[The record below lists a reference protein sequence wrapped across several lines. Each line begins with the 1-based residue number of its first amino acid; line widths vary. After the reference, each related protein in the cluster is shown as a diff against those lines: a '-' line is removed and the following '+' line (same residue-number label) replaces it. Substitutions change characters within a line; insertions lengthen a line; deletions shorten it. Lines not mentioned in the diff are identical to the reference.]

1 MDERVSISQMWKRA
15 NDDILYMV
23 EGCDANGQGSE
34 YSTDML
40 FAHIPKFSYRKSM
53 FVVVVAAVV
62 LVVTSYWL
70 HVIGQP
76 NCDSYEW
83 LSNLLLNVSMGVVA
97 SILIYLYAAKRECAI
112 VGYSEILA
120 WLKEWI
126 RRFDS
131 LFSDEGVLRDADS
144 SFVFQTR
151 GDNDGIENLCKHD
164 EFCFTMT
171 RLFYYVRR
179 NLAPVYTNY
188 NFDEIIAMI
197 ERRNKLRHEKIEAIK
212 KMFVSKKE
220 LESELKND
228 CCRLVWED
236 YRIILDKLRELAMQL
251 ESDIYGIRM
260 GKPSVKT
267 WQQLRREN
275 VGKGGAINEE
285 ICKTVGIK
293 TQIQSLEN

>member
-1 MDERVSISQMWKRA
+1 MALLVGI
-15 NDDILYMV
+15 
-23 EGCDANGQGSE
+23 
-34 YSTDML
+34 
-40 FAHIPKFSYRKSM
+40 
-53 FVVVVAAVV
+53 AVT
-62 LVVTSYWL
+62 LVGVSYWL
-70 HVIGQP
+70 HSISQACSG
-76 NCDSYEW
+76 CLEW
-83 LSNLLLNVSMGVVA
+83 LSNLSLNVSMGVVA
-97 SILIYLYAAKRECAI
+97 SILMYLYATKRECAI

-171 RLFYYVRR
+171 RFVYYARR

-188 NFDEIIAMI
+188 NFDETIAMI

-220 LESELKND
+220 LENELKND

-236 YRIILDKLRELAMQL
+236 YRIILDKLKELAMQL
-251 ESDIYGIRM
+251 ESDIYGIRI

-267 WQQLRREN
+267 WQQLKREN
-275 VGKGGAINEE
+275 FGKGGVINEE
-285 ICKTVGIK
+285 ICEAVGINVQTK
-293 TQIQSLEN
+293 SREASHV